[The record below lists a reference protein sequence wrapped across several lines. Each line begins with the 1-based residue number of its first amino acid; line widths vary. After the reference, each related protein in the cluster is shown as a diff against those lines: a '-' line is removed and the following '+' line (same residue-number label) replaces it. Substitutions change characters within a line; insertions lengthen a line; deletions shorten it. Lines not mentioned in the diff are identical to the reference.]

1 MFSLSIENALDVFQE
16 KKRMR
21 IAYMV
26 FELLERDGEADLNE
40 FRGSL
45 SVNYG
50 FRGKTLD
57 EYFDDLKSAQMIKIK
72 DRKISLLWDKDKTEE
87 WLEKQEVIAIR
98 KENKSR

>member
-1 MFSLSIENALDVFQE
+1 
-16 KKRMR
+16 
-21 IAYMV
+21 MV

-57 EYFDDLKSAQMIKIK
+57 EYFEDLKNAQMIKIQ
-72 DRKISLLWDKDKTEE
+72 DRKINLLWNKNKTEE
-87 WLEKQEVIAIR
+87 WLENQGVVAIR
-98 KENKSR
+98 KENK

>member
-1 MFSLSIENALDVFQE
+1 MDVFQE
-16 KKRMR
+16 KKRTR

-57 EYFDDLKSAQMIKIK
+57 EYFEDLKNAQMIKIQ
-72 DRKISLLWDKDKTEE
+72 DRKINLLWNKNKTEE
-87 WLEKQEVIAIR
+87 WLENQGVVAIR
-98 KENKSR
+98 KENK

>member
-1 MFSLSIENALDVFQE
+1 MDVFQE
-16 KKRMR
+16 KKRTR

-57 EYFDDLKSAQMIKIK
+57 EYFEDLKNSRMIKIQ
-72 DRKISLLWDKDKTEE
+72 DRKINLLWNKNKTEE
-87 WLEKQEVIAIR
+87 WLENQGVVAIR
-98 KENKSR
+98 KENK

>member
-1 MFSLSIENALDVFQE
+1 LDVFQE
-16 KKRMR
+16 KKRTR

-57 EYFDDLKSAQMIKIK
+57 EYFEDLKNAQMIKIQ
-72 DRKISLLWDKDKTEE
+72 DRKINLLWNKNKTEE
-87 WLEKQEVIAIR
+87 WLENQGVVAIR
-98 KENKSR
+98 KENK

>member
-1 MFSLSIENALDVFQE
+1 LDVFQE
-16 KKRMR
+16 KKRTR

-57 EYFDDLKSAQMIKIK
+57 EYFEDLKNSRMIKIQ
-72 DRKISLLWDKDKTEE
+72 DRKINLLWNKNKTEE
-87 WLEKQEVIAIR
+87 WLENQGVVAIR
-98 KENKSR
+98 KENK